1 MNALLYAL
9 YWEYNHRMNDV
20 NPLQS
25 LQYDLH
31 RFLMYMLMI
40 GAVCIF
46 SGISIALWAQ
56 FQSNG
61 SSVFFYRS
69 DLLGNYSHS
78 PYAFIYNM
86 ALMLAGFF
94 ILIAML
100 ALYFIK
106 LSHITLLISLAGI
119 SLGVSLFFM
128 GMFPVNYLQL
138 HHIATFSYLLS
149 TLILYFF
156 TITARVKH
164 PCLCSYPVLIFST
177 VGFIVALILILRLN
191 WQALTFSSCKHS
203 NEQACW
209 ILLMVWLR
217 PVILLAWCF
226 SLGLNVK
233 RIIKN
238 SIQMPINH
246 H

>member
-1 MNALLYAL
+1 MN
-9 YWEYNHRMNDV
+9 NV
-20 NPLQS
+20 NPLQP

-31 RFLMYMLMI
+31 RFLMYMLII

-46 SGISIALWAQ
+46 CGISIALWAQ
-56 FQSNG
+56 YQSNG

-78 PYAFIYNM
+78 PYAFIYNI

-106 LSHITLLISLAGI
+106 LSHISLLISLAGAW
-119 SLGVSLFFM
+119 LGISLFFM
-128 GMFPVNYLQL
+128 GIFPVNYLQL

-149 TLILYFF
+149 TLMLYFF
-156 TITARVKH
+156 TLTARSSH
-164 PCLCSYPVLIFST
+164 SYLCTYPVLFFSGI
-177 VGFIVALILILRLN
+177 GFIVALILLLSLN
-191 WQALTFSSCKHS
+191 WQALTFPSCKHS

-226 SLGLNVK
+226 SLGFSVK
-233 RIIKN
+233 HIIKT
-238 SIQMPINH
+238 STQSPIGH
-246 H
+246 DL